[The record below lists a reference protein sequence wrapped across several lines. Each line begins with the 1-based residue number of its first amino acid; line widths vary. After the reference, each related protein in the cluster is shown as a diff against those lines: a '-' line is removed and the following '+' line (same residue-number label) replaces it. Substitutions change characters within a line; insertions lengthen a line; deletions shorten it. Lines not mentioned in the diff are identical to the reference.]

1 VFAYAVRGMPE
12 SVQPHILVVDDDP
25 QIRDM
30 LQEYFAANALR
41 SSATSSGREMM
52 RILADQAVDLVVL
65 DLHLAGEDGMALARR
80 MREKSAIPI
89 IMLTGVLDEADR
101 VMALELGADDYIT
114 KPFSPR
120 QLLARVRTLLT
131 KRR

>member
-1 VFAYAVRGMPE
+1 MPE
-12 SVQPHILVVDDDP
+12 TFQPHILVVDDDP

-30 LQEYFAANALR
+30 LQEYFTANGLR
-41 SSATSSGREMM
+41 ASATSSGKEMM

-65 DLHLAGEDGMALARR
+65 DLRLGEEDGMALARR
-80 MREKSAIPI
+80 MRERWAVPMI
-89 IMLTGVLDEADR
+89 ILTGVLDEADR
-101 VMALELGADDYIT
+101 VMGLELRADACIT

-131 KRR
+131 KRK

>member
-1 VFAYAVRGMPE
+1 MPE
-12 SVQPHILVVDDDP
+12 TVQPHILVVDDDP

-41 SSATSSGREMM
+41 TSATSSGNEMM

-65 DLHLAGEDGMALARR
+65 DLRLAGEDGMALARG
-80 MREKSAIPI
+80 MRERWAIPI
-89 IMLTGVLDEADR
+89 IMITGVLDEADR
-101 VMALELGADDYIT
+101 AMGLELGADDYIT

-120 QLLARVRTLLT
+120 QLLARVRTLL
-131 KRR
+131 RRM

>member
-1 VFAYAVRGMPE
+1 
-12 SVQPHILVVDDDP
+12 
-25 QIRDM
+25 
-30 LQEYFAANALR
+30 
-41 SSATSSGREMM
+41 
-52 RILADQAVDLVVL
+52 VL